1 MQRRSELWCAWCGWV
16 YAAMFIIGLIGI
28 AGWLPPM
35 DPADTAQHTA
45 QLYLSATNRIRT
57 GVLVM
62 FLGQLF
68 VPFFGGAM
76 VNQCRRIKEAT
87 PALHIAQIGSFTG
100 AMITMVMAFIVFFA
114 AAFRPDRIS
123 IEVTQ
128 ALNDLGWLIMMIALV
143 PFVTW
148 AFAIGFAV
156 LSDRGDNPPYPR
168 WVGYFCL
175 LVGLI
180 QVPPALMIYFKTGPL
195 AWNGLFS
202 FYLPALDFFGWTLV
216 MTFLTARAVRNQRY
230 DEVERPTSALVTP

>member
-1 MQRRSELWCAWCGWV
+1 MQQRKSELWCAWSGFA
-16 YAAMFIIGLIGI
+16 YAMMFIIGLVGI

-35 DPADTAQHTA
+35 DPADTAQQTA
-45 QLYLSATNRIRT
+45 QIYLEDTQRIRT

-62 FLGQLF
+62 FLGQLCL
-68 VPFFGGAM
+68 PFFGGAM

-100 AMITMVMAFIVFFA
+100 AGMTMVMAFIVFFA
-114 AAFRPDRIS
+114 AAFRPERTT

-128 ALNDLGWLIMMIALV
+128 SLNDLAWLIMMVALI
-143 PFVTW
+143 PFVSW

-156 LSDRGDNPPYPR
+156 LADRGENPPYAR
-168 WVGYFCL
+168 WVGYFCI

-180 QVPPALMIYFKTGPL
+180 QVPPAGMIYFKTGPL

-202 FYLPALDFFGWTLV
+202 FYIPALDFFGWALA
-216 MTFLTARAVRNQRY
+216 MTFLTVRAVKNQPVGSGQDDR
-230 DEVERPTSALVTP
+230 ELVNS